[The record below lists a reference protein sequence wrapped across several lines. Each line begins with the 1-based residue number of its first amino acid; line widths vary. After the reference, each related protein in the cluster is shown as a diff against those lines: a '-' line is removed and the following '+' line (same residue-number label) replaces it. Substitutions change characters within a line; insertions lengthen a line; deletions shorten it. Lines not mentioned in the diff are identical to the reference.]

1 MIYALN
7 NITGSIDKG
16 DTLGKSSK
24 EKISYCLN
32 FVQMV
37 TKANKSSPFFLYF
50 SQPHPP
56 HFPFV
61 EKLLDQ
67 RNDISL
73 TGRLCYPPSEHK
85 QKNMPHQVWIWII
98 NPPPLPFRQYQ
109 NRNRLSSGMASL
121 MLPALGKPPLL
132 LLLPHAE
139 DSLAYLTLKHFTS

>member
-37 TKANKSSPFFLYF
+37 TKANKSSPIFLYF

-85 QKNMPHQVWIWII
+85 QKYMPHQVWIWII
-98 NPPPLPFRQYQ
+98 NPPPPPILTISKQKQIVFWDDFPYAA
-109 NRNRLSSGMASL
+109 SSRKASSF
-121 MLPALGKPPLL
+121 ALI
-132 LLLPHAE
+132 
-139 DSLAYLTLKHFTS
+139 TTC